1 MTPAKLTAVLDL
13 VTKSLAAVTTELR
26 VEMKDVPKTADLM
39 ILRNLCMTMEGV
51 NTDEAVLSA
60 AIEETLGLKKELL
73 SDVTAPRV
81 LPVDSLWDPE
91 GPDEYEAK
99 LAEIEEKE
107 NENADA
113 RSLRTIVLSGLKG
126 IASFAYNAYQI
137 GYEDEGIDP
146 FLQRVLQRTL
156 KYTLSVGLLFNLS
169 MEVGGFGYRSMGLL
183 DNARIERY
191 GSPKITNIEL
201 GVRRN
206 PGILVCGSDIRA
218 LECLLDQAKGSGV
231 DIYTHDEL
239 MSAHCYPQLSGIDH
253 FAGNY
258 GGSMATQEADFT
270 AFHGPVVVT
279 GGALRTPEAAYADR
293 IYTTGCAGANGVPH
307 LATDSDSV
315 TDFTAV
321 IEQAKTCEAPEERKR
336 GEVVTGFG
344 HEQLYAM
351 GEMLTGA
358 LEDNSIGKIVT
369 VIGADGTEAERS
381 YVSDLIAALPKNS
394 MVMTAGPVKFRFNDQ
409 YLGTLRGMPRTMD
422 IGDVSDVYS
431 FCMTALKLQ
440 ADLGKY
446 DINGV
451 PISYV
456 VSLGDE
462 TAMTALLTLI
472 YIGAKNLVVI
482 PSFPEYMT
490 ESITGVFQKNF
501 GLRLSQTPEEDV
513 EAFFAKKPVN
523 ADGPID
529 PNMLIIDIIEKYP
542 DAAQVL
548 MNCGMSCVTCGAA
561 LYESLSEACMVHGLD
576 PEDVKEVLDH
586 ELGLVED

>member
-1 MTPAKLTAVLDL
+1 MTVTELRAVLDL
-13 VTKSLAAVTTELR
+13 ATKSLAAVTTELR
-26 VEMKDVPKTADLM
+26 VEMKDVPKAADLL
-39 ILRNLCMTMEGV
+39 ILRNLCMTADGV
-51 NTDEAVLSA
+51 NSDEAVLNA
-60 AIEETLGLKKELL
+60 AIEETLGQKRTLL
-73 SDVTAPRV
+73 ADVTAPRV
-81 LPVDSLWDPE
+81 LPVDSLWDPA
-91 GPDEYEAK
+91 GPEEYAEKLKEIEAK
-99 LAEIEEKE
+99 ET
-107 NENADA
+107 ENADA
-113 RSLRTIVLSGLKG
+113 YSLRRIVLAGLKG
-126 IASFAYNAYQI
+126 IAGFAWEAYQI

-191 GSPKITNIEL
+191 GSPKLTNIEL
-201 GVRRN
+201 GVRKN

-218 LECLLDQAKGSGV
+218 LECLLDQTKGTGV
-231 DIYTHDEL
+231 DVYTHDEL
-239 MSAHCYPQLSGIDH
+239 MSAHCYPQLSGLDH

-258 GGSMATQEADFT
+258 GGSMVNQEEDFT
-270 AFHGPVVVT
+270 AFNGPIVVT
-279 GGALRTPEAAYADR
+279 GGVLNAPAEAYADR
-293 IYTTGCAGANGVPH
+293 IYTTGVAGFEGVPH
-307 LATDSDSV
+307 LTTDTDSV
-315 TDFTAV
+315 TDFSAV
-321 IEQAKTCEAPEERKR
+321 IEQAKTLTAPTALRQ

-344 HEQLYAM
+344 HDQLYSM
-351 GEMLTGA
+351 GDMLTNA
-358 LEDNSIGKIVT
+358 IEDESIAKIIT
-369 VIGADGTEAERS
+369 VIGTDGTEAERS
-381 YVSDLIAALPKNS
+381 YISELVDSLPKNS
-394 MVMTAGPVKFRFNDQ
+394 IVMTDGPVKFRFNDQ

-422 IGDVSDVYS
+422 IGALSDTYS
-431 FCMTALKLQ
+431 FCMAALKLQ

-451 PISYV
+451 PISYL

-462 TAMTALLTLI
+462 RAMTALLTLI
-472 YIGAKNLVVI
+472 YIGAKNLVV
-482 PSFPEYMT
+482 FPAYPDYMT
-490 ESITGVFQKNF
+490 DSIVGVFEKNF
-501 GLRLSQTPEEDV
+501 GLRLAKSPAEDV

>member
-1 MTPAKLTAVLDL
+1 MTVTELRAVLDL
-13 VTKSLAAVTTELR
+13 ATKSLAAVTTELR
-26 VEMKDVPKTADLM
+26 VEMKDVPKAADLL
-39 ILRNLCMTMEGV
+39 ILRNLCMTADGV
-51 NTDEAVLSA
+51 NSDEAVLNA
-60 AIEETLGLKKELL
+60 AIEETLGQKRTLL
-73 SDVTAPRV
+73 ADVTAPRV
-81 LPVDSLWDPE
+81 LPVDSLWDPA
-91 GPDEYEAK
+91 GPEEYAEKLKEIEAK
-99 LAEIEEKE
+99 ET
-107 NENADA
+107 ENADA
-113 RSLRTIVLSGLKG
+113 YSLRRIVLAGLKG
-126 IASFAYNAYQI
+126 IAGFAWEAYQI

-191 GSPKITNIEL
+191 GSPKLTNIEL
-201 GVRRN
+201 GVRKN

-218 LECLLDQAKGSGV
+218 LECLLDQTKGTGV
-231 DIYTHDEL
+231 DVYTHDEL
-239 MSAHCYPQLSGIDH
+239 MSAHCYPQLSGLDH

-258 GGSMATQEADFT
+258 GGSMVNQEEDFT
-270 AFHGPVVVT
+270 AFNGPIVVT
-279 GGALRTPEAAYADR
+279 GGVLTAPAEAYADR
-293 IYTTGCAGANGVPH
+293 IYTTGVAGFDGVPH
-307 LATDSDSV
+307 LTTDADSV
-315 TDFTAV
+315 TDFSAV
-321 IEQAKTCEAPEERKR
+321 IEQAKTLTAPNALRQ

-344 HEQLYAM
+344 HDQLYSM
-351 GEMLTGA
+351 GDMLTNA
-358 LEDNSIGKIVT
+358 IEDESIAKIIT
-369 VIGADGTEAERS
+369 VIGADGTEAERAYIS
-381 YVSDLIAALPKNS
+381 ELVEALPKNS
-394 MVMTAGPVKFRFNDQ
+394 VVMTDGPVKFRFNDQ

-422 IGDVSDVYS
+422 IGALSDTYS
-431 FCMTALKLQ
+431 FCMAALKLQ

-451 PISYV
+451 PISYL

-462 TAMTALLTLI
+462 RAMTALLTLI
-472 YIGAKNLVVI
+472 YIGAKNLVV
-482 PSFPEYMT
+482 FPAYPDYMT
-490 ESITGVFQKNF
+490 DSIVGVFEKNF
-501 GLRLSQTPEEDV
+501 GLRLAKSPVEDV

>member
-1 MTPAKLTAVLDL
+1 MTVTELRAVLDL
-13 VTKSLAAVTTELR
+13 ATKSLAAVNTELR
-26 VEMKDVPKTADLM
+26 VEMKDVPKDVDRM
-39 ILRNLCMTMEGV
+39 IVRNLCLTADGV
-51 NTDEAVLSA
+51 NSDEAVLNA
-60 AIEETLGLKKELL
+60 AIEETLAQKRVLL
-73 SDVTAPRV
+73 AEVTAPRV
-81 LPVDSLWDPE
+81 LPVDSLWDPA
-91 GPDEYEAK
+91 GPEEYADK
-99 LAEIEEKE
+99 LKEIEEKE

-113 RSLRTIVLSGLKG
+113 RSLRQVVLAGLKG
-126 IASFAYNAYQI
+126 IAGFAYEAYQI

-191 GSPKITNIEL
+191 GSPKLTNIEL
-201 GVRRN
+201 GVRTK

-218 LECLLDQAKGSGV
+218 LECLLDQTKGTGV
-231 DIYTHDEL
+231 EVYTHDEL
-239 MSAHCYPQLSGIDH
+239 MSAHCYPNLSGIDH

-270 AFHGPVVVT
+270 AFNGPIVVT
-279 GGALRTPEAAYADR
+279 GGALNAPAAEYADR
-293 IYTTGCAGANGVPH
+293 IYTTGVAGFNGVPH
-307 LATDSDSV
+307 LTTDEDAV
-315 TDFTAV
+315 TDFSAV
-321 IEQAKTCEAPEERKR
+321 IEQAKTLPAPTSLRM

-344 HEQLYAM
+344 HDQLYSM

-358 LEDNSIGKIVT
+358 LEDESIAKIVT
-369 VIGADGTEAERS
+369 IIGADGTEAERS
-381 YVSDLIAALPKNS
+381 YVSELVSALPKNS
-394 MVMTAGPVKFRFNDQ
+394 VVMTDGPVKFRFNDQ

-422 IGDVSDVYS
+422 IGTVADTYS
-431 FCMTALKLQ
+431 FCMAALKLQ

-456 VSLGDE
+456 ISLGDE
-462 TAMTALLTLI
+462 RAMTALLALI
-472 YIGAKNLVVI
+472 YIGAKNMTV
-482 PSFPEYMT
+482 FPAYPAYMT
-490 ESITGVFQKNF
+490 DGIIGVFEKNF
-501 GLRLSQTPEEDV
+501 GLRVAGTPAEDV
-513 EAFFAKKPVN
+513 EAFFAKKQVS

-542 DAAQVL
+542 DASQVL
-548 MNCGMSCVTCGAA
+548 MNVGMSCVTCGAA

>member
-1 MTPAKLTAVLDL
+1 MTVKELRAVLDL
-13 VTKSLAAVTTELR
+13 ATKSLAAVTTELR
-26 VEMKDVPKTADLM
+26 VEMKDVPKSADLL
-39 ILRNLCMTMEGV
+39 ILTNLCMTKEGV
-51 NTDEAVLSA
+51 NSDEAALSA
-60 AIEETLGLKKELL
+60 AIEETLRVKRELL
-73 SDVTAPRV
+73 ADITAPRV
-81 LPVDSLWDPE
+81 LPVDSLWDPA
-91 GPDEYEAK
+91 GPDEYADKLKEVEAK
-99 LAEIEEKE
+99 EQ
-107 NENADA
+107 ENADA
-113 RSLRTIVLSGLKG
+113 DSLRKIVLDGLKG
-126 IASFAYNAYQI
+126 IATFAYEAYQI

-156 KYTLSVGLLFNLS
+156 KFTLSVGLLFNLS

-191 GSPKITNIEL
+191 GSPKLTNIEL
-201 GVRRN
+201 STRKH
-206 PGILVCGSDIRA
+206 PGILVCGGDIRA
-218 LECLLDQAKGSGV
+218 LECLLRQTQGTGV
-231 DIYTHDEL
+231 DVYTHDEL
-239 MSAHCYPQLSGIDH
+239 MSAHCYPELAGFDH

-258 GGSMATQEADFT
+258 GGSMATQKEDFT
-270 AFHGPVVVT
+270 SFHGPVVVT
-279 GGALRTPEAAYADR
+279 GGALEAPDAAYADR
-293 IYTTGCAGANGVPH
+293 IYTVGVSGLPGVPH
-307 LATDSDSV
+307 LPSDEGCS

-321 IEQAKTCEAPEERKR
+321 IEQAKTLEAPEELRK

-344 HEQLYAM
+344 HDQLYSM

-358 LEDNSIGKIVT
+358 IEDESVARIITIIGT
-369 VIGADGTEAERS
+369 DGAEEERS
-381 YVSDLIAALPKNS
+381 YLSDVVAALPKNAL
-394 MVMTAGPVKFRFNDQ
+394 VMTAGPVKYRFDDQ

-422 IGDVSDVYS
+422 IGALSDTYS
-431 FCMTALKLQ
+431 YCMTALKLQ

-462 TAMTALLTLI
+462 LAVTALLTLI
-472 YIGAKNLVVI
+472 YIGAKNLVVT
-482 PSFPEYMT
+482 PSYPAYMT
-490 ESITGVFQKNF
+490 DSIVGVFEKNF
-501 GLRLSQTPEEDV
+501 GLRLSTTAADDV
-513 EAFFAKKPVN
+513 EAFFTKKSVS

-529 PNMLIIDIIEKYP
+529 MDMLIIDIIEKYP
-542 DAAQVL
+542 DAAQIL

>member
-1 MTPAKLTAVLDL
+1 MTVTELRAVLDL
-13 VTKSLAAVTTELR
+13 ATKSLAAVTTELR
-26 VEMKDVPKTADLM
+26 VEMKDVPKAVDLL
-39 ILRNLCMTMEGV
+39 IVRNLCMTANDV
-51 NTDEAVLSA
+51 NSDEAVLNA
-60 AIEETLGLKKELL
+60 AIEETLSRKRTLL
-73 SDVTAPRV
+73 AEVTAPRV
-81 LPVDSLWDPE
+81 LPVDSLWDPA
-91 GPDEYEAK
+91 GPEEYAEKLKEIMAK
-99 LAEIEEKE
+99 ET
-107 NENADA
+107 ENADA
-113 RSLRTIVLSGLKG
+113 YSLRQIVLAGLKG
-126 IASFAYNAYQI
+126 IAGFAYEAYQI

-191 GSPKITNIEL
+191 GSPKLTNIEL
-201 GVRRN
+201 GVRKN
-206 PGILVCGSDIRA
+206 PGILVCGSDIRV
-218 LECLLDQAKGSGV
+218 LECLLDQTKGTGV
-231 DIYTHDEL
+231 DVYTHDEL
-239 MSAHCYPQLSGIDH
+239 MSAHCYPQLSGLDH

-258 GGSMATQEADFT
+258 GGSMADQETDFT
-270 AFHGPVVVT
+270 AFHGPIVVT
-279 GGALRTPEAAYADR
+279 GGALTAPAEAYADR
-293 IYTTGCAGANGVPH
+293 IYTTGVAGFEGVPH
-307 LATDSDSV
+307 LTTDDDTV
-315 TDFTAV
+315 TDFSAV
-321 IEQAKTCEAPEERKR
+321 IEQAKTLAAPEALRR

-344 HEQLYAM
+344 HDQLYSM
-351 GEMLTGA
+351 GEMLTNA
-358 LEDNSIGKIVT
+358 IEDDSIAKIIT
-369 VIGADGTEAERS
+369 IIGADGTEAERA
-381 YVSDLIAALPKNS
+381 YVSELVGALPKNS
-394 MVMTAGPVKFRFNDQ
+394 IVMTDGPVKFRFNDQ

-422 IGDVSDVYS
+422 IGAVSDTYS
-431 FCMTALKLQ
+431 FCMAALKLQ

-451 PISYV
+451 PISYL

-462 TAMTALLTLI
+462 RAMTALLTLI
-472 YIGAKNLVVI
+472 YIGAKNLVV
-482 PSFPEYMT
+482 FPAYPDYMT
-490 ESITGVFQKNF
+490 DSIIGVFEKNF
-501 GLRLSQTPEEDV
+501 GLRLVGTPAEDV